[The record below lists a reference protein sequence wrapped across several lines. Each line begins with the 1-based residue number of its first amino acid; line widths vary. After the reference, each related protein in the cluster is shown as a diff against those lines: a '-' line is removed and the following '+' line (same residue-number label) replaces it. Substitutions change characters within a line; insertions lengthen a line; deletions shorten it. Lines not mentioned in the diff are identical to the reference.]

1 MRAPRRARAVAVA
14 TRGRPQVPPGR
25 WYSCRPRAAQAARA
39 PLPTGIPSLRPE
51 KSASAQLFLALRPAW
66 LVLPGVASAT
76 ASGAR
81 RARPVHLWRPRRRR
95 PSAHTPHTR
104 APAGGRGVPL
114 PSLALT
120 PNWLRTVPS
129 GVGGPGAG
137 LTD

>member
-1 MRAPRRARAVAVA
+1 MRAPSRARAVAVA
-14 TRGRPQVPPGR
+14 ARGRPRVPPGR

-39 PLPTGIPSLRPE
+39 PATYWDPIPAPRKISLSP
-51 KSASAQLFLALRPAW
+51 AVPAL
-66 LVLPGVASAT
+66 LVLPGLASAT

-81 RARPVHLWRPRRRR
+81 RAGPVHLWRPRRRR
-95 PSAHTPHTR
+95 PRAHTPHTR
-104 APAGGRGVPL
+104 APAGGRRVPL

-129 GVGGPGAG
+129 GVGGPGTG